1 MQNKNGLIMSKYL
14 KVIESQTLPQI
25 HSNMHS
31 PNCFP
36 LQTCDNVVQFPKFK
50 SEELDVNKG
59 VWFKTTRL
67 TFDNEKWKW
76 ELALLK

>member
-1 MQNKNGLIMSKYL
+1 MSKYL

-50 SEELDVNKG
+50 SGELDVNQG
-59 VWFKTTRL
+59 V
-67 TFDNEKWKW
+67 
-76 ELALLK
+76 